1 MLGGDLLVAFK
12 KMWEDVRLIL
22 SNEEYSD
29 IKILER
35 FNCGFTVKE
44 KDNIIFI
51 TRDDFVDFWCKLLYY
66 NELSLE
72 QVLEDE
78 KSKPK
83 YIYTIIKELPYI
95 LESSGVI
102 KLME

>member
-1 MLGGDLLVAFK
+1 MVAFK
-12 KMWEDVRLIL
+12 KMWEDVRSIL
-22 SNEEYSD
+22 SREDYSD
-29 IKILER
+29 IKILEK

-44 KDNIIFI
+44 RDDVIFI

-72 QVLEDE
+72 QVLKDE

-83 YIYTIIKELPYI
+83 YIYTIVKQLPYI
-95 LESSGVI
+95 SENSGVI
-102 KLME
+102 KLMQ

>member
-1 MLGGDLLVAFK
+1 MVAFK
-12 KMWEDVRLIL
+12 QMWEDVRLIL

-29 IKILER
+29 IEISER

-44 KDNIIFI
+44 RDNIIFI

-72 QVLEDE
+72 QVLKDD
-78 KSKPK
+78 KLKPK
-83 YIYTIIKELPYI
+83 YIYTIIKKLPYI
-95 LESSGVI
+95 SESSGVI
-102 KLME
+102 KLLQ

>member
-1 MLGGDLLVAFK
+1 MVAFK
-12 KMWEDVRLIL
+12 KMWDDVRLIL

-29 IKILER
+29 IEIVER

-44 KDNIIFI
+44 RENIIFI

-72 QVLEDE
+72 QVLEDD
-78 KSKPK
+78 KSKLK
-83 YIYTIIKELPYI
+83 YIYTIIKQLPYVS
-95 LESSGVI
+95 ENSGVI
-102 KLME
+102 KLLQ

>member
-1 MLGGDLLVAFK
+1 MVAFK
-12 KMWEDVRLIL
+12 QMWEDVRLIL

-29 IKILER
+29 IEISER

-44 KDNIIFI
+44 RDNIIFI

-72 QVLEDE
+72 QVLKDD

-83 YIYTIIKELPYI
+83 YIYTIIKQLPYI
-95 LESSGVI
+95 SESSGVI
-102 KLME
+102 KLVQ

>member
-1 MLGGDLLVAFK
+1 MVPFK

-22 SNEEYSD
+22 SDEEYSD
-29 IKILER
+29 IEITER

-44 KDNIIFI
+44 RDNIIFI

-72 QVLEDE
+72 QVLEGN

-83 YIYTIIKELPYI
+83 YIYTIIKQLPYI
-95 LESSGVI
+95 SESSGVI
-102 KLME
+102 KLLQ

>member
-1 MLGGDLLVAFK
+1 MVAFK
-12 KMWEDVRLIL
+12 QMWEDVRLIL

-29 IKILER
+29 IEISER

-44 KDNIIFI
+44 RDNIIFI

-72 QVLEDE
+72 QVLKDD

-83 YIYTIIKELPYI
+83 YIYTIIKQLPYI
-95 LESSGVI
+95 SESSGVI
-102 KLME
+102 KLLQ

>member
-1 MLGGDLLVAFK
+1 MIAFK

-22 SNEEYSD
+22 SNEECSD
-29 IKILER
+29 VEILEK

-44 KDNIIFI
+44 QDDIIFI

-72 QVLEDE
+72 QILKED
-78 KSKPK
+78 KSKLK
-83 YIYTIIKELPYI
+83 CIYMIIKQLPYI
-95 LESSGVI
+95 SESSGVI
-102 KLME
+102 KLI

>member
-1 MLGGDLLVAFK
+1 MVAFK
-12 KMWEDVRLIL
+12 QMWEDVRLIL
-22 SNEEYSD
+22 SNKEYSD
-29 IKILER
+29 IEISER

-44 KDNIIFI
+44 QDNIVFI

-72 QVLEDE
+72 QVLKDD

-83 YIYTIIKELPYI
+83 YIYTIIKQLPYI
-95 LESSGVI
+95 SENAGVI
-102 KLME
+102 KLVQ

>member
-1 MLGGDLLVAFK
+1 MVAFK
-12 KMWEDVRLIL
+12 KMWDDVRLIL

-29 IKILER
+29 IQILER

-44 KDNIIFI
+44 RENIIFI

-72 QVLEDE
+72 QVLEED
-78 KSKPK
+78 KSKLK
-83 YIYTIIKELPYI
+83 YIYTIIKQLPYI
-95 LESSGVI
+95 SENSGVI
-102 KLME
+102 KLLQ

>member
-1 MLGGDLLVAFK
+1 MVAFK

-29 IKILER
+29 IKILEK

-44 KDNIIFI
+44 SDNVIFI

-66 NELSLE
+66 NELTLE
-72 QVLEDE
+72 QVLKDD
-78 KSKPK
+78 KAKPK
-83 YIYTIIKELPYI
+83 YIYTIIKQLPYI
-95 LESSGVI
+95 SESSGVI
-102 KLME
+102 KLIQ

>member
-1 MLGGDLLVAFK
+1 MVAFK
-12 KMWEDVRLIL
+12 KMWKDVGVIL
-22 SNEEYSD
+22 SDEGYSD
-29 IKILER
+29 IEIVQR

-44 KDNIIFI
+44 RDNIIFI

-72 QVLEDE
+72 QVLKED

-83 YIYTIIKELPYI
+83 YIYTIIKQLPYI
-95 LESSGVI
+95 SESCGII
-102 KLME
+102 KLMQ

>member
-1 MLGGDLLVAFK
+1 MIAFK

-22 SNEEYSD
+22 SNEEYSE
-29 IKILER
+29 IEILEK

-44 KDNIIFI
+44 QDDIIFI

-72 QVLEDE
+72 QILEED
-78 KSKPK
+78 KSKLK
-83 YIYTIIKELPYI
+83 YIYTIIKQLPYI
-95 LESSGVI
+95 SEKSGVI
-102 KLME
+102 KLI